1 MSKLFYNDDANGSK
15 NLFESWSFNKTN
27 YFLLFSGILLI
38 ILGYFIMA
46 YGEVNSFQ
54 SLTLAPI
61 ILFFGYIILIP
72 SALIYKKRNIKSL
85 SILLTKTKIKKL
97 SLFRPP
103 LKEIIGIH
111 IINILR
117 NHICYQKIKVML

>member
-54 SLTLAPI
+54 SLTLAPV
-61 ILFFGYIILIP
+61 ILFIAYIILIP
-72 SALIYKKRNIKSL
+72 SALIYRKGITKKK
-85 SILLTKTKIKKL
+85 
-97 SLFRPP
+97 
-103 LKEIIGIH
+103 
-111 IINILR
+111 
-117 NHICYQKIKVML
+117 